1 MSPSVRHCLSLIWS
15 PGVSPNVTHH
25 RLVLGFGYGVVA
37 TIAMSVLMLLAVV
50 SGLSPMPQP
59 VPKAVVAQLVGGGL
73 PKPLLMALA
82 VGLHL
87 GYGGLF
93 GAILARIVRPVTI
106 GRGLALGGGLW
117 LLMQVTFLPFLGWGL
132 FGIAITPKIAVATL
146 GLHLV
151 YGGVLGWALDR
162 EPSSKSGESLTTAD

>member
-1 MSPSVRHCLSLIWS
+1 MT
-15 PGVSPNVTHH
+15 NH
-25 RLVLGFGYGVVA
+25 RLIRGFGYGVVA

-59 VPKAVVAQLVGGGL
+59 VPKAVVAQLFGSGL
-73 PKPLLMALA
+73 PKPLLVALA
-82 VGLHL
+82 IGLHL

-106 GRGLALGGGLW
+106 VEGLALGIGLW

-132 FGIAITPKIAVATL
+132 FGIAITPRIAVATL

-151 YGGVLGWALDR
+151 YGGVLGWALDH
-162 EPSSKSGESLTTAD
+162 EASSRSGESLATADR